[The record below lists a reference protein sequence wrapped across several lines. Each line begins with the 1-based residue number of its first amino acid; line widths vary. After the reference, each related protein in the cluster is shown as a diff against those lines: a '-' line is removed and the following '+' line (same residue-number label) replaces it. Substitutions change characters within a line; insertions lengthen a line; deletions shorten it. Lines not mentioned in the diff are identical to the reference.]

1 MYIREVEL
9 KNFRNYEYLNLKF
22 NENVNFIIGNNAQGK
37 TNLLESIFICSMGK
51 SFRTSKDPEMIG
63 FEKDKGY
70 CSKAAISCRCRDNSK
85 KRSGKIHQSERNEY
99 IQNV

>member
-9 KNFRNYEYLNLKF
+9 KNFRNYEHLNLKF

-51 SFRTSKDPEMIG
+51 SFRTSKDPEMIR
-63 FEKDKGY
+63 FEKDF
-70 CSKAAISCRCRDNSK
+70 
-85 KRSGKIHQSERNEY
+85 
-99 IQNV
+99 

>member
-9 KNFRNYEYLNLKF
+9 KNFRNYEHLNLKF

-51 SFRTSKDPEMIG
+51 SFRTSKR
-63 FEKDKGY
+63 FFKDKDY
-70 CSKAAISCRCRDNSK
+70 CSKAAVSCRCRDNSK

-99 IQNV
+99 IQDV